1 MGESRVCDIDESKS
15 EDKKI
20 STVDVLERALELI
33 QFSKNK
39 MKILYQLCFI
49 ATSDA
54 PEKEEAERMIQQ
66 MIDLRL
72 VTIPQVEKA
81 MEDVKRWRR
90 IFLDRLTQT

>member
-1 MGESRVCDIDESKS
+1 MGESRVCDIDESKDK
-15 EDKKI
+15 DKKI